1 MTPIGLAISASLCD
15 TDSTCLYFYRAAVDW
30 ISIGMASAL
39 AGPDLTLHKRATLS
53 IHADLWMSS
62 MWRIYQLHAFASQTS
77 ERMEKKQRVQ
87 DIWTERGSGNRERSR
102 TEKGAEQG
110 KEQNRARQR
119 NRERSGT
126 EKGNGGST
134 WTRKNKEITKTS
146 LGRSRA
152 GTAAEAYPKQYNHD
166 NDK

>member
-1 MTPIGLAISASLCD
+1 MKNIAIPRFCIVNIRADGEKAESARHLN
-15 TDSTCLYFYRAAVDW
+15 RA
-30 ISIGMASAL
+30 
-39 AGPDLTLHKRATLS
+39 RQ
-53 IHADLWMSS
+53 
-62 MWRIYQLHAFASQTS
+62 R
-77 ERMEKKQRVQ
+77 KQR
-87 DIWTERGSGNRERSR
+87 
-102 TEKGAEQG
+102 

-126 EKGNGGST
+126 EKGSGGST

-146 LGRSRA
+146 LGRSRG

>member
-15 TDSTCLYFYRAAVDW
+15 TDSACLYFYRAAVDW

-87 DIWTERGSGNRERSR
+87 DIWTERGSGNRERSG
-102 TEKGAEQG
+102 TEKGAEQSEAAEAG
-110 KEQNRARQR
+110 KGAEQGKAAEAPHEQGR
-119 NRERSGT
+119 
-126 EKGNGGST
+126 
-134 WTRKNKEITKTS
+134 TKKS
-146 LGRSRA
+146 LKPDWEEAGA